1 MPTNDELQ
9 QDLEFEIMASMVR
22 EGSTLIEVGCW
33 EGDLLELLITKRN
46 CRGHGIEE
54 NHDAI
59 YKCVEK
65 GLSVMHDALETGLK
79 DYPDKAFDYVVLD
92 KSFARVIVP
101 DRLIYES
108 LRVGK
113 QVIVNFSNFGHWHVR
128 TQVLFGGKTPVTE
141 SLPYQWYNTPNI
153 HFLSVLDF
161 LDYCAKNNLKV
172 EKSVFVSGPKQVTR
186 WPNLFAQS
194 AIFLISS
201 P

>member
-1 MPTNDELQ
+1 MPANDELQ
-9 QDLEFEIMASMVR
+9 QEFEAEAIASMVR
-22 EGSTLIEVGCW
+22 EGTTLIEVGCW
-33 EGDLLELLITKRN
+33 EGELLELLITKKN
-46 CRGHGIEE
+46 CRGYGIEE
-54 NHDAI
+54 NHEGI

-101 DRLIYES
+101 DNLIRES

-113 QVIVNFSNFGHWHVR
+113 QVIVSFSNFGHWHVR
-128 TQVLFGGKTPVTE
+128 TQVLFGGKTPITE

-153 HFLSVLDF
+153 HFVSVLDF
-161 LDYCAKNNLKV
+161 LDYCEKNKLKV
-172 EKSVFVSGPKQVTR
+172 EKKVFVSGPKQVTLL
-186 WPNLFAQS
+186 PNLFAQS
-194 AIFLISS
+194 AIFLISL

>member
-1 MPTNDELQ
+1 MATNDELQ
-9 QDLEFEIMASMVR
+9 HDLEYGIMASMVR

-33 EGDLLELLITKRN
+33 EGDLLELLVSQRN

-54 NHDAI
+54 NHEGI
-59 YKCVEK
+59 YQCVEK
-65 GLSVMHDALETGLK
+65 GLSVMHDALETGLN

-101 DRLIYES
+101 DTLIHES

-128 TQVLFGGKTPVTE
+128 AQVLFGGKTPVTE

-161 LDYCAKNNLKV
+161 LDYCAKNKLKV
-172 EKSVFVSGPKQVTR
+172 EQSVFVSGAKRITL

-194 AIFLISS
+194 AIFLISL